1 MAWLADQ
8 VGAEKQMNRIVVL
21 EDPFDPYELPPGYY
35 TAYSDTPAYP
45 TLWAMVNVGMARDE
59 GSRFLEGG
67 VVQRMASYQMPP
79 LERNPDDP
87 VFEEAMVVIPHSS
100 FTKVVNDYGEWRQMW
115 WREVI
120 QNSIDADATEIDC
133 RVQEQEDGTWLVSC
147 QDNGGGMSYDTLMNA
162 FFTVGGTDKPRWAR
176 GGFGEAKKLIALAWM
191 QYRVHTRDIMVEGTG
206 AEFPKLRVYRDV
218 ENIRGTKVEVVMPA
232 DKHTTEAAA
241 IEYISRCQLP
251 GVRFFVNGTPVRA
264 NLRRGRKKRDMPMGA
279 ELFYNKDA
287 EGMHALLVRS
297 NGLYMFDQE
306 LSSDFEGIIVL
317 EVHPKPQDQGGPTVE
332 KLFMSNRMGLQY
344 GDLRDA
350 LDKVYTQAEF
360 DIKQALRSPDSLF
373 RKRYEG
379 RGFFTTETARNRE
392 AVVREAAGPL
402 PEIEGGGGLEMTG
415 GMLEALV
422 KQFMN
427 FETMSVEEAAGDATR
442 LVGVMSA
449 EEAEIMLG
457 TQFKGESHLE
467 SSIKQMVWQPN
478 FININDETTR
488 EGFKLDKKFD
498 PAFMTGPVYALARLW
513 AAFVRFILV
522 KQGSSETW
530 GVGFVFSTEAQ
541 GMFYAD
547 GEGEQWVCL
556 NPINLSNGKLMSIRD
571 KNDVRLIFEVAMHEC
586 SHLLGGT
593 YHGDAFVKAFD
604 RIVTEMLQHWNE
616 AKRIAKGIKIR
627 GVVKKMKKSSV
638 PEETELAVTPIAD
651 KMVHFSIV
659 DDPSIKAFM
668 KDLNLD
674 GRDLEFYLSE
684 DELEDRFVNKA
695 PSEAVDKYFAG
706 QTFLVKMSYPWVR
719 RELIAANERPAGEI
733 DERGYEIPV
742 RVTATHRGMVYAEPD
757 SKPDRWWFSQF
768 FRGISDASL
777 RVPIATSTYDV
788 KDAVERW
795 FFKNRLLGSFPY
807 TESPQGAGSL
817 VKKLFREGQVV
828 IPIDRYDYMSAL
840 RASVEESP
848 SNVVKAEQIA
858 INVSRDDRGRYL
870 VHPSN
875 EWEYSFYRERFDA
888 PSDFGIRL
896 DKGRESQQLE
906 EHLADWNK
914 SIIEEG
920 SPTTVFVPLELFER
934 WLYNHE
940 YQVRRHDWDVYMTDD
955 LQALAEDTVV
965 VLARNLGSNLMAFEL
980 SSPSVQA
987 VAIASRY
994 FNVEPSDMT
1003 WFMSADEMS
1012 GLLSRL
1018 TDDVEEGQFGQ
1029 RDLLRRFWKVC
1040 SPGTMMVEMP
1050 ASVFVEAMDKQFL
1063 GSVFLEPLAS
1073 CPVWLYYSDGVLTIT
1088 PVLESNKRWF
1098 ELNQSKEGFVIL
1110 DVRSGNDPEKAARHL
1125 LQATYNCGKTPSG
1138 LEIAEGEFDKL
1149 IGEEKPVLAAIVTSA
1164 FIDLM
1169 MGMS

>member
-1 MAWLADQ
+1 MT
-8 VGAEKQMNRIVVL
+8 RIVVL
-21 EDPFDPYELPPGYY
+21 EDPFDPYDLPPGYY

-59 GSRFLEGG
+59 GSRYLEGG

-100 FTKVVNDYGEWRQMW
+100 FTKVVNDYGNWRQMW

-120 QNSIDADATEIDC
+120 QNSIDANATEIDC

-147 QDNGGGMSYDTLMNA
+147 QDNGSGMSYDTLMNA

-176 GGFGEAKKLIALAWM
+176 GGFGEAKKLIALAWI

-206 AEFPKLRVYRDV
+206 AEFPKLRVYRNM
-218 ENIRGTKVEVVMPA
+218 ENIQGTKVEVVMPA

-251 GVRFFVNGTPVRA
+251 GVRFFVNGNPVRA
-264 NLRRGRKKRDMPMGA
+264 NLRRGRKKRDLPMGS
-279 ELFYNKDA
+279 ELFYNKDV
-287 EGMHALLVRS
+287 EGIHALLVRS

-317 EVHPKPQDQGGPTVE
+317 EVHPKPADQGGPTVE
-332 KLFMSNRMGLQY
+332 KLFMSNRMNLQY

-350 LDKVYTQAEF
+350 IDKVYTQADF

-415 GMLEALV
+415 DMLAALV
-422 KQFMN
+422 KQFMQ
-427 FETMSVEEAAGDATR
+427 FETTSVEEASGDAAR

-467 SSIKQMVWQPN
+467 SSIQQMVWQPN

-522 KQGSSETW
+522 KQGSGETW

-541 GMFYAD
+541 GMYYSD

-586 SHLLGGT
+586 SHLLGGA
-593 YHGDAFVKAFD
+593 YHGDAFVKSFD

-651 KMVHFSIV
+651 KIVHFSVV
-659 DDPSIKAFM
+659 DDSSIKAFM

-674 GRDLEFYLSE
+674 GRDLEFYLS
-684 DELEDRFVNKA
+684 DDKLEDRFIEKA
-695 PSEAVDKYFAG
+695 PREAVDKYFEG
-706 QTFLVKMSYPWVR
+706 KTFLVKMSYPWVR
-719 RELIAANERPAGEI
+719 RELLAANEKPAGEVA
-733 DERGYEIPV
+733 EVAYEIPV
-742 RVTATHRGMVYAEPD
+742 RVIATHRGMVYAEPD
-757 SKPDRWWFSQF
+757 SKPDKWWFSQF

-777 RVPIATSTYDV
+777 RTPIASSSYDV
-788 KDAVERW
+788 QFAIKQW
-795 FFKNRLLGSFPY
+795 FFENPLLSRWPY
-807 TESPQGAGSL
+807 VETPEGAGSF
-817 VKKLFREGQVV
+817 VNKLFREGQVV
-828 IPIDRYDYMSAL
+828 IPIDRWDYMSVL
-840 RASVEESP
+840 RSLVEESS
-848 SNVVKAEQIA
+848 SNVMKDEKIKV
-858 INVSRDDRGRYL
+858 NVTRDARGNYL
-870 VHPSN
+870 VHPFY
-875 EWEYSFYRERFDA
+875 EWDYSFYKDRFDV
-888 PSDFGIRL
+888 PYNFDMKL

-906 EHLADWNK
+906 EYLADWNR
-914 SIIEEG
+914 SIIDEG
-920 SPTTVFVPLELFER
+920 NPTTVFVPLELFER

-940 YQVRRHDWDVYMTDD
+940 YQIRRHDWDAYMTDD
-955 LQALAEDTVV
+955 LQVLAKDTVV

-987 VAIASRY
+987 VAIANRY
-994 FNVEPSDMT
+994 FNVQPSDLT
-1003 WFMSADEMS
+1003 WFMLADEMND
-1012 GLLSRL
+1012 LLSKL
-1018 TDDVEEGQFGQ
+1018 NDDAESGKFGQ
-1029 RDLLRRFWKVC
+1029 KDLLRRFWKVC

-1050 ASVFVEAMDKQFL
+1050 ASVFIEAMDKQFG
-1063 GSVFLEPLAS
+1063 GSAFVEPLAS
-1073 CPVWLYYSDGVLTIT
+1073 CPVWLYYSDRRLTIK
-1088 PVLESNKRWF
+1088 PVLESNRRWF
-1098 ELNQSKEGFVIL
+1098 EMNKYKEGFVVI
-1110 DVRSGNDPEKAARHL
+1110 DERSGDDPEKAARFL
-1125 LQATYNCGKTPSG
+1125 LQSTYNCGKTPSG
-1138 LEIAEGEFDKL
+1138 LETAESEFEKL
-1149 IGEEKPVLAAIVTSA
+1149 IGEGKPVMAAIVTSA
-1164 FIDLM
+1164 YIDLI
-1169 MGMS
+1169 GIS